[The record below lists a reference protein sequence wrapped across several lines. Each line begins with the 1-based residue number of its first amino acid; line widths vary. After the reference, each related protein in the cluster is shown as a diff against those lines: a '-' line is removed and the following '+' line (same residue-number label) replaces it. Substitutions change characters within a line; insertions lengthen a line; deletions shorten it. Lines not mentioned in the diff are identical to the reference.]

1 VLIPK
6 SAGGDNIPS
15 STDKQPDRTSILVMV
30 PTVHIKTLVA
40 KVWPGAPTTVA
51 ATPATASRPDADNA
65 GISTVIVAIARET
78 ELTPWMQLIR
88 AWQRVGAVVRLAR
101 GDWLDWMA
109 STNFDSHL
117 EAIAD
122 ALEGATPFDPT
133 SMPIVPDMSITHRV
147 TLPAPKLDSLAFG
160 APLAEWITSAAASK
174 STPVDY
180 VAFSLLIA
188 ASGVVGAVRWA
199 EVWEN
204 WVEPCVLWGVL
215 VGAPSSAKSPAMDC
229 ARQPLADVEKEMLAT
244 WPDDQ
249 RCHEQDT
256 TVAAAHRE
264 QWASEVRTAAQ
275 NGEPSPPMPPSAM
288 APPKPQMP
296 RIVITDST
304 IERTAAIL
312 NGNPRGLLLWRDEL
326 SAWLGNL
333 SKYGDGDRAFWLE
346 AYGAR
351 PYTVDR
357 QKLSEPLHIRHHAI
371 SILGSIQPDRLAT
384 LLLNGDDDGLAS
396 RFLFVWPDPLPPR
409 RPSTKTDNAIVA
421 NALRRLRT
429 LDSRLADEDEEVCS
443 VALPIE
449 QSALVAFQQWREQH
463 YIASQLQ
470 SGFIASAYGKM
481 PGLSIRIALTL
492 ELLQWAAGPI
502 GDPAPQIV
510 SAKSLGAALNLVE
523 TYIKPMLARVYGDA
537 ALPLIDQ
544 NAATLARA
552 ILRRRVDRINA
563 TEIRRSWKLPGLREA
578 PAVKSAIEAL
588 VDAGWLFSAGTRAG
602 ETTGRLR
609 SDWAVNSAIYDDGSI
624 SAGKSA

>member
-1 VLIPK
+1 VLTPK
-6 SAGGDNIPS
+6 NVSGDNRS
-15 STDKQPDRTSILVMV
+15 SSIFEQPDRTSILVMV
-30 PTVHIKTLVA
+30 PTAHIKTLVA
-40 KVWPGAPTTVA
+40 KVWPGSPATVA
-51 ATPATASRPDADNA
+51 ATPSKASRPGLYNA
-65 GISTVIVAIARET
+65 GISTVILAIARET
-78 ELTPWMQLIR
+78 ELTPWLPLIR

-109 STNFDSHL
+109 STDFDSHL
-117 EAIAD
+117 KAVAD
-122 ALEGATPFDPT
+122 ALDAATPIDPST
-133 SMPIVPDMSITHRV
+133 MPIAPDMSITHRV
-147 TLPAPKLDSLAFG
+147 TLPAPTLDLSAFG
-160 APLAEWITSAAASK
+160 GQLAEWITSAAASK

-215 VGAPSSAKSPAMDC
+215 VGAPSSAKSPAMDS

-249 RCHEQDT
+249 MCYEQDT
-256 TVAAAHRE
+256 MVAAAHRE
-264 QWASEVRTAAQ
+264 QWESEVRTAAKS
-275 NGEPSPPMPPSAM
+275 GEPGPPMPPAAM

-384 LLLNGDDDGLAS
+384 LLLNGDDDGRAS
-396 RFLFVWPDPLPPR
+396 RFVFVWPDPLPPR
-409 RPSTKTDNAIVA
+409 RPSAKTDNTIVA

-429 LDSRLADEDEEVCS
+429 LDFRPTNEFEEVRS
-443 VALPIE
+443 MALPIE
-449 QSALVAFQQWREQH
+449 QSALVAFQQWRDQH
-463 YIASQLQ
+463 YLASQLQ

-481 PGLSIRIALTL
+481 PGLSVRIALTL

-510 SAKSLGAALNLVE
+510 SAKSLGAAVNLVE
-523 TYIKPMLARVYGDA
+523 SYTKPMLARVYGDA
-537 ALPLIDQ
+537 ALPLVDQ

-552 ILRRRVDRINA
+552 ILRRRVDRIKA
-563 TEIRRSWKLPGLREA
+563 TEVRRSWKLPGLREA

-588 VDAGWLFSAGTRAG
+588 VDAGWLFPAGTRAG
-602 ETTGRLR
+602 ETAGRLR
-609 SDWAVNSAIYDDGSI
+609 SDWTVNPAVYDCG
-624 SAGKSA
+624 